1 MFSITSIQPYLT
13 ILDQVTSLKD
23 GYIEMGSSGLMLN
36 VITPLQKFSK
46 GGTTISDVLRQR
58 FEDLFHRTISSH
70 TLTQVENVYTGKKED
85 RIKLQQVTILAE
97 LFDDARERPFA
108 TSALSDIVTNSKVSE
123 AAINYKIMKI
133 KILTIAFPFQSKE
146 CGPLQLHDI
155 NPSFGCCQ
163 SETKVFILSFFKL
176 VHDVKVGRLQDTLC
190 G

>member
-13 ILDQVTSLKD
+13 SLEQVTSLKD

-108 TSALSDIVTNSKVSE
+108 TSALSDIVTNSKGRKLLRIIISRR
-123 AAINYKIMKI
+123 NLKNHKS
-133 KILTIAFPFQSKE
+133 AFAP
-146 CGPLQLHDI
+146 
-155 NPSFGCCQ
+155 
-163 SETKVFILSFFKL
+163 
-176 VHDVKVGRLQDTLC
+176 VKGMRSSSTARY
-190 G
+190 

>member
-1 MFSITSIQPYLT
+1 M
-13 ILDQVTSLKD
+13 TSLKD

-58 FEDLFHRTISSH
+58 FEDLFHRTVSSH

-108 TSALSDIVTNSKVSE
+108 TSALSDIVTNSKVR
-123 AAINYKIMKI
+123 
-133 KILTIAFPFQSKE
+133 Q
-146 CGPLQLHDI
+146 Q
-155 NPSFGCCQ
+155 
-163 SETKVFILSFFKL
+163 KVISSWK
-176 VHDVKVGRLQDTLC
+176 
-190 G
+190 

>member
-1 MFSITSIQPYLT
+1 M
-13 ILDQVTSLKD
+13 TSLKD

-58 FEDLFHRTISSH
+58 FEDLFHRTVSSH

-123 AAINYKIMKI
+123 AAKSEIIMEMHGN
-133 KILTIAFPFQSKE
+133 AFPFQSKE
-146 CGPLQLHDI
+146 GGPLQLHDI

-176 VHDVKVGRLQDTLC
+176 VHDVKVGRLLQHSSR